1 MWIICNKTAIYI
13 SAILFFVA
21 LRLHDTKVFPWSTVP
36 SQSAWCC
43 CVSWLTRII
52 RKVRHTGQALVIG
65 WTGHWSSPCDWLW
78 GIVLPIYKGKGSKYG
93 CSSYSPGH
101 HRPLCCGQS
110 ILLTR
115 IKPHL
120 QPGRREQSEFTHHG
134 CVVARSIME
143 RITHHGYDGLTLGKE
158 VLQIRT
164 SLMIWLLCLRRLKS
178 CSWAWSRPPVASAM
192 YLQQFPFSAVRLT
205 SWIALY
211 SIGANDQDV

>member
-1 MWIICNKTAIYI
+1 MTLRSFHEARSPRSLLDAVVYHGWLV
-13 SAILFFVA
+13 LFAKFGTLVKP
-21 LRLHDTKVFPWSTVP
+21 L
-36 SQSAWCC
+36 
-43 CVSWLTRII
+43 WLAGQD
-52 RKVRHTGQALVIG
+52 TGQALVIG